1 MTALLSA
8 GPASARPSSKDYPKW
23 LHPHMQAWRARTNA
37 LHDAPPPQLGAPSN
51 LPSIPILVQARARVS
66 AGLAALVGKAYVV
79 GATAPSVAAA
89 ARADPEQFV
98 LAEKGG
104 TLGVEELMEQVED
117 FVGSFILG

>member
-1 MTALLSA
+1 M
-8 GPASARPSSKDYPKW
+8 
-23 LHPHMQAWRARTNA
+23 
-37 LHDAPPPQLGAPSN
+37 
-51 LPSIPILVQARARVS
+51 
-66 AGLAALVGKAYVV
+66 GKAYVV